1 MSYRDIIEDFFTT
14 RIGEIHGKVYNEFSL
29 QFELAWHIHQHFG
42 DDGSRDVFFERNV
55 MNIFNLP
62 KKKEEESK
70 GFSKKETDLSIATV
84 SKDGCNPLETECSIE
99 LKYPTNGQV
108 PVQMFLFIKDICF
121 LEEQKKRGVSEC
133 YAVWLVDD
141 PLFTDSASRR
151 CSRKGIYAYF
161 RAGESINGDFFGKKN
176 KDGNID
182 KVTVDGTYTV
192 KWKDAIDGRKY
203 CILKI

>member
-1 MSYRDIIEDFFTT
+1 MSYRDIIEDFFAT
-14 RIGEIHGKVYNEFSL
+14 RIGEIYGKVYNEFSL

-42 DDGSRDVFFERNV
+42 DDGSRDVFFERNLKNV
-55 MNIFNLP
+55 FPQLE
-62 KKKEEESK
+62 KKKLK
-70 GFSKKETDLSIATV
+70 FSKWETDLTIATV
-84 SKDGCNPLETECSIE
+84 SKDGRKPLETECSIE

-108 PVQMFLFIKDICF
+108 PVQMFQFIKDICF
-121 LEEQKKRGVSEC
+121 LEEQKKRGVSKC

-141 PLFTDSASRR
+141 LLFTDSVSRR

-161 RAGESINGDFFGKKN
+161 RAGESINGDFFGKKD

-182 KVTVDGTYTV
+182 QVTVDGTYTV

-203 CILKI
+203 CIVEI